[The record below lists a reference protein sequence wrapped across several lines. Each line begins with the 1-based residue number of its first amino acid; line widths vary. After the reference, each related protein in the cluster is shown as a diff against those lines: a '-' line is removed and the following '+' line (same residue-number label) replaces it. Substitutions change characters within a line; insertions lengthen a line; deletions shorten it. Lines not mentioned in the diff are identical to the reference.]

1 MKSRCSSRR
10 CRGFSFAEVLF
21 VVMIVTIMAAIA
33 LPRLADFRRESVV
46 SRNQANVRELVNAIE
61 RFQVNG
67 RYLTNVSSVES
78 VVSQL
83 VGQEYLY
90 PSDKMTSTQIT
101 MIYTNGYLLFFETYD
116 N

>member
-1 MKSRCSSRR
+1 
-10 CRGFSFAEVLF
+10 
-21 VVMIVTIMAAIA
+21 MIITIVAAMA
-33 LPRLADFRRESVV
+33 LPRLADFRRDSIV

-67 RYLTNVSSVES
+67 CYLTNVSSVES

-83 VGQEYLY
+83 VGQEYLF

-101 MIYTNGYLLFFETYD
+101 MIFTNGYLLFFETYD
-116 N
+116 D